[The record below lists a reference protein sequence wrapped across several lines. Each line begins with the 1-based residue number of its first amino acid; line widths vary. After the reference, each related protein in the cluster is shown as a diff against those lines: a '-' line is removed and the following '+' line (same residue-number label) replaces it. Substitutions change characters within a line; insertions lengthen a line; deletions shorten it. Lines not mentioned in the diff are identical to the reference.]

1 MTEKIEGLTKNK
13 FTIINYCLTLGEHT
27 RYGTAT
33 ITIGDDLSPASHG
46 SDVSVSDTY
55 TYSPNTILS
64 PGGNT
69 MTNFEFGVS
78 KSSNT
83 ALDDS
88 TAAVIDTVML
98 TYKNPL
104 ATGIAGTMSYDVA
117 YGV

>member
-1 MTEKIEGLTKNK
+1 
-13 FTIINYCLTLGEHT
+13 
-27 RYGTAT
+27 
-33 ITIGDDLSPASHG
+33 
-46 SDVSVSDTY
+46 
-55 TYSPNTILS
+55 
-64 PGGNT
+64 
-69 MTNFEFGVS
+69 MTNFEFAVA

-104 ATGIAGTMSYDVA
+104 TAGIAGSISYDVA